1 MEKHLRYYYVYNLM
15 NVFLL
20 KKNQDGLILAI
31 DRLSDNNIKLN
42 QKINE
47 YLVDYKNTRRPAT
60 NKTQLKL
67 YYKSIQ
73 HIKDNLT
80 TDLAI
85 SLLTCRMKQFARWF
99 SYMWNCPSLCH
110 KTFLRLNKRFP
121 YNKTHFLRKRKIW
134 VKK

>member
-1 MEKHLRYYYVYNLM
+1 M

-60 NKTQLKL
+60 NKT
-67 YYKSIQ
+67 
-73 HIKDNLT
+73 N
-80 TDLAI
+80 
-85 SLLTCRMKQFARWF
+85 
-99 SYMWNCPSLCH
+99 
-110 KTFLRLNKRFP
+110 
-121 YNKTHFLRKRKIW
+121 
-134 VKK
+134 